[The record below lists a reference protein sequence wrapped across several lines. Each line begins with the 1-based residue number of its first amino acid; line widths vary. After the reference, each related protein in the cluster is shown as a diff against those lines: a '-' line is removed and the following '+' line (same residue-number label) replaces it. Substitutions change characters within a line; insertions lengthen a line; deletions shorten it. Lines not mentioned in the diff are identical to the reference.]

1 MSKPITIEWTPEE
14 RLELERLARTI
25 EAFEE
30 ISQTFPVSFMRT
42 FLTVALKQGHG
53 PVEYG
58 KRMGVITPVVSRALA
73 KIGMRGR
80 RKGETSYELI
90 EPFRDDEDAR
100 AIHYHLT
107 PKGRSLLKKVLKA
120 QGV

>member
-1 MSKPITIEWTPEE
+1 MSKPTVIEWTPEE

-42 FLTVALKQGHG
+42 FLTVALKQGLG
-53 PVEYG
+53 PVDYG
-58 KRMGVITPVVSRALA
+58 KRMSVVTPVVSRALA
-73 KIGMRGR
+73 KLGMRGR
-80 RKGETSYELI
+80 TKKEKPYELI
-90 EPFRDDEDAR
+90 EPFDDDDDAR

-107 PKGRSLLKKVLKA
+107 PRGKALLKKILKA